1 MKAFNHIT
9 WTTYTIAL
17 KPAAHGR
24 SNFAF
29 RLASLSRVG
38 VRVLDGLVYLL
49 LYAVISGGFAP
60 LLWSSSV
67 ILVVTL
73 GFVHIRAYLLR
84 SGSRFSQVALAFGQ
98 LVHHIF
104 HIRGHEE
111 VSRTLKIVGIAIASG
126 ITGNL
131 LSRTV
136 GFPVAEKL
144 FCHRLNC
151 ASLAI
156 DGLCSVSER
165 QPLVEGRVLEGV
177 HAR

>member
-1 MKAFNHIT
+1 MADQTLPFGLPAFLES
-9 WTTYTIAL
+9 A
-17 KPAAHGR
+17 
-24 SNFAF
+24 S
-29 RLASLSRVG
+29 ASLMASYICCFMLSFPA
-38 VRVLDGLVYLL
+38 VLP
-49 LYAVISGGFAP
+49 P

-84 SGSRFSQVALAFGQ
+84 SGSHFSQVALAFGQ

-104 HIRGHEE
+104 HIRGREE
-111 VSRTLKIVGIAIASG
+111 VSRTLKIVGIAIVSG